1 MRAPGL
7 RFLWRTWPVTHFLPY
22 LPLVYK
28 DMAYDEITP
37 PSGPAQAFPR
47 KVSNY

>member
-1 MRAPGL
+1 LGQIPSADVA
-7 RFLWRTWPVTHFLPY
+7 VTYFLPY

-37 PSGPAQAFPR
+37 PSGPAQAFPG